1 MAAGRELLVG
11 LDLAGKVVT
20 GDARYAHRELS
31 RDIVAAG
38 GDYLWALKDNQ
49 PNTRAAVELLFQ
61 DPPWGETFP
70 EARQENRHGGR
81 RERRWLRIS
90 TALQGS
96 RDWPGVQQV
105 CGLKRARHWQ
115 GKTTVEWAYA
125 ITSLTPEQA
134 GPERLLQLWRGPWG
148 IENRAHW
155 VRDVTLGEDRSAVRS
170 GAAPPGMAALRNLVL
185 GLLRLAGQRN
195 IAAALR
201 HYGWHPAAA
210 LQLLGF
216 PFPDN

>member
-1 MAAGRELLVG
+1 MGEG
-11 LDLAGKVVT
+11 P
-20 GDARYAHRELS
+20 ELS
-31 RDIVAAG
+31 
-38 GDYLWALKDNQ
+38 
-49 PNTRAAVELLFQ
+49 F
-61 DPPWGETFP
+61 
-70 EARQENRHGGR
+70 
-81 RERRWLRIS
+81 
-90 TALQGS
+90 
-96 RDWPGVQQV
+96 
-105 CGLKRARHWQ
+105 
-115 GKTTVEWAYA
+115 
-125 ITSLTPEQA
+125 PEQA

-148 IENRAHW
+148 IENRVHW
-155 VRDVTLGEDRSAVRS
+155 ARDVTLGEDRSTVRI

>member
-1 MAAGRELLVG
+1 MLAG
-11 LDLAGKVVT
+11 LDLAGQVVP

-49 PNTRAAVELLFQ
+49 PNTRADVALLFQ
-61 DPPWGETFP
+61 EPPWGEPFP
-70 EARQENRHGGR
+70 EVCQENRHGGR
-81 RERRWLRIS
+81 WERRWLRTA
-90 TALQGS
+90 TALQGYL
-96 RDWPGVQQV
+96 DWPEVQQV
-105 CGLKRARHWQ
+105 CCLERARRFR
-115 GKTTVEWAYA
+115 GKTTVELAYA
-125 ITSLTPEQA
+125 VTSLPPERA
-134 GPERLLQLWRGPWG
+134 GPERLLQLWRGHWG
-148 IENRAHW
+148 IENRVHW
-155 VRDVTLGEDRSAVRS
+155 APEVTLGEDRSAVRS

>member
-1 MAAGRELLVG
+1 M
-11 LDLAGKVVT
+11 DLAGKGVP
-20 GDARYAHRELS
+20 GDALYAHRELS

-38 GDYLWALKDNQ
+38 GDYLWALKANQ
-49 PNTRAAVELLFQ
+49 PNARAEVALLFQ
-61 DPPWGETFP
+61 EPPWGEPFP
-70 EARQENRHGGR
+70 ESGQENRHGGR
-81 RERRWLRIS
+81 WEQRWLWPA

-96 RDWPGVQQV
+96 RDWPEGQPV
-105 CGLKRARHWQ
+105 CGLERTRCFR
-115 GKTTVEWAYA
+115 GKTTVELAYA
-125 ITSLTPEQA
+125 ITRLPPEQA

-148 IENRAHW
+148 IENRGPWAPE
-155 VRDVTLGEDRSAVRS
+155 VPLGEDRSAGRS

-201 HYGWHPAAA
+201 HYGWPSAAA